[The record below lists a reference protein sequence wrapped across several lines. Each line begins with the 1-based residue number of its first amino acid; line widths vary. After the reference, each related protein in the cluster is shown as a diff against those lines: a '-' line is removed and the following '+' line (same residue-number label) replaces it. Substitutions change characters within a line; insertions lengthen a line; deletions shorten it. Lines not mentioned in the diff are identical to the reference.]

1 MKIAYLVSQFP
12 APSHTFIRREVEAL
26 RKRGVS
32 IDTFSIRPGEAL
44 SEADRQDQARTFTVL
59 PAPKLDLLRNQ
70 AAMFLKRPGNY
81 LSTLQ
86 ATLQHRIPGS
96 KNLLWALFYFVEAMR
111 LAEELERRG
120 ITHVHNHFA
129 NPASHVGLAATRY
142 LGIGWSVSLHGLGD
156 YDGPTTVILPD
167 KVAAAKFIACVTHYG
182 RAQTM
187 RVCAPELWEKLFVS
201 RCGIEVDKLPPV
213 RPRPSRERLRILSVG
228 RLSPEKGQV
237 GLVEA
242 FAMARAKGLDAE
254 LILIGGGPDEA
265 RIKEA
270 VQKFGVADQ
279 VELRGRQ
286 PEAAVLEAMADADLF
301 VLSSFVEGLP
311 VVLMEALGLE
321 LPVIAPA
328 ITGVPELVEHG
339 RTGLLFAAGHW
350 QELADRILEY
360 AGDPGRRAAHA
371 QAGRQKVLAEFDIER
386 AVEPLLQHFQDTQAP
401 K

>member
-1 MKIAYLVSQFP
+1 VKIAYLVSQFP

-26 RKRGVS
+26 RRRGLS

-44 SEADRQDQARTFTVL
+44 SEADRQDLARTFTVL

-70 AAMFLKRPGNY
+70 ATMFLKRPGSY

-111 LAEELERRG
+111 LAEELDRRG

-167 KVAAAKFIACVTHYG
+167 KVSAARFIACVTYYG

-187 RVCAPELWEKLFVS
+187 RVCDPALWEKLFVS
-201 RCGIEVDKLPPV
+201 RCGIEVERLPPV
-213 RPRPSRERLRILSVG
+213 KPRPPRERLRILSVG

-242 FAMARAKGLDAE
+242 FALARAKGLNAE

-270 VQKFGVADQ
+270 VQKFGVADR

-328 ITGVPELVEHG
+328 ITGVPELVEHN

-350 QELADRILEY
+350 AELAERILEY
-360 AGDPGRRAAHA
+360 AGDPEQRAAHA
-371 QAGRQKVLAEFDIER
+371 KAGRQKVLAEFDIER
-386 AVEPLLQHFQDTQAP
+386 AVEPLLQHFEAATY
-401 K
+401 

>member
-26 RKRGVS
+26 RRRGLS

-44 SEADRQDQARTFTVL
+44 SEADRQDLARTFTVL

-70 AAMFLKRPGNY
+70 ATMFLKRPGSY

-111 LAEELERRG
+111 LAEELDRRG

-167 KVAAAKFIACVTHYG
+167 KVSAARFIACVTYYG

-187 RVCAPELWEKLFVS
+187 RVCDPALWEKLFVS
-201 RCGIEVDKLPPV
+201 RCGIEVERLPPV
-213 RPRPSRERLRILSVG
+213 KPRPPRERLRILSVG

-242 FAMARAKGLDAE
+242 FALARAKGLNAE

-270 VQKFGVADQ
+270 VQKFGVADR

-328 ITGVPELVEHG
+328 ITGVPELVEHN

-350 QELADRILEY
+350 AELAERILEY
-360 AGDPGRRAAHA
+360 AGDPEQRAAHA
-371 QAGRQKVLAEFDIER
+371 KAGRQKVLAEFDIER
-386 AVEPLLQHFQDTQAP
+386 AVEPLLQHFEAATY
-401 K
+401 

>member
-26 RKRGVS
+26 RARGLS
-32 IDTFSIRPGEAL
+32 IDTFSVRPGEAL
-44 SEADRQDQARTFTVL
+44 SEADRADQARTFTVL
-59 PAPKLDLLRNQ
+59 PAPKLGLLLTH
-70 AAMFLKRPGNY
+70 AAALAKRPGRY

-86 ATLQHRIPGS
+86 ATLQHRVPGA
-96 KNLLWALFYFVEAMR
+96 KNLLWSMFYFAEAIR
-111 LAEELERRG
+111 LAAELERRG

-156 YDGPTTVILPD
+156 YDGPTTVILPE
-167 KVAAAKFIACVTHYG
+167 KVEAARFIACVTHYG

-187 RVCAPELWEKLFVS
+187 RVCDPSTWDKLFVS
-201 RCGIEVDKLPPV
+201 RCGIEVTRLPQV
-213 RPRPSRERLRILSVG
+213 RPRPQRERLRILSVG

-242 FAMARAKGLDAE
+242 FALARKRGLDAE

-270 VQKFGVADQ
+270 VSRFGVADR

-286 PEAAVLEAMADADLF
+286 PEAAVFEAMADADLF

-350 QELADRILEY
+350 EELAERILAY
-360 AGDPGRRAAHA
+360 AHDPTLRAAHA
-371 QAGRQKVLAEFDIER
+371 AAGRQKVLAEFDIEK
-386 AVEPLLQHFQDTQAP
+386 AVEPLLRRFEAASREA
-401 K
+401 